1 MSLILE
7 ALRKSEAERRRGQ
20 APDLRTELPPVAP
33 PRAHALPRWSW
44 AVFAAALLALAWL
57 LLARPGA
64 APPDDPSSTPEDAA
78 APVAAA
84 ASAAKP
90 ATGQARDAGPGLQGR
105 RIVVDPAAALPQ
117 ESATAPR
124 PGPASPA
131 AAPASTIAGGSG
143 GPSSAAAGTGA
154 GAGTGAPATADA
166 GDGSARS
173 ASAAPAAP
181 FEPSPAM
188 PPPAAPAQPAASR
201 PDARLLALSDLS
213 AEERRQLPPL
223 KLSMHMWSQD
233 PARRFVILD
242 GQRLAEGDRAGPAVI
257 DAIRSD
263 DVVLAWNGMRLRLSL
278 R

>member
-44 AVFAAALLALAWL
+44 VVFAVALLALAWL
-57 LLARPGA
+57 LLARPGS
-64 APPDDPSSTPEDAA
+64 APSIDPLRMPADAA
-78 APVAAA
+78 APANSAELAAVA
-84 ASAAKP
+84 
-90 ATGQARDAGPGLQGR
+90 ARDAGPVQPGP
-105 RIVVDPAAALPQ
+105 RIVIESVPGVPPRDIAAVPRQDAAPSAPVPAPAIAGEPGSVPAAA
-117 ESATAPR
+117 ATDR
-124 PGPASPA
+124 VASTPSTP
-131 AAPASTIAGGSG
+131 PAST
-143 GPSSAAAGTGA
+143 
-154 GAGTGAPATADA
+154 
-166 GDGSARS
+166 
-173 ASAAPAAP
+173 
-181 FEPSPAM
+181 
-188 PPPAAPAQPAASR
+188 PPAAPTPAATAT
-201 PDARLLALSDLS
+201 PGARLLALSDLS

-223 KLSMHMWSQD
+223 KLSMHMWSED

-242 GQRLAEGDRAGPAVI
+242 GQRLAEGDRVGPAVV

>member
-44 AVFAAALLALAWL
+44 ALFAAALLALAWL

-64 APPDDPSSTPEDAA
+64 EPAQDSLPAPAATTVPGGSVDPGGRADRAAGPAGADRAMAATRRDTAPGRPGARVVIEPDAGAAPPASTARSEPAPPAPAPALDAA
-78 APVAAA
+78 AAGR
-84 ASAAKP
+84 P
-90 ATGQARDAGPGLQGR
+90 ATPAGAGVTAAPSTPSPTL
-105 RIVVDPAAALPQ
+105 PAPPPAPAP
-117 ESATAPR
+117 ATAVATMPTT
-124 PGPASPA
+124 PA
-131 AAPASTIAGGSG
+131 AAPG
-143 GPSSAAAGTGA
+143 
-154 GAGTGAPATADA
+154 
-166 GDGSARS
+166 
-173 ASAAPAAP
+173 
-181 FEPSPAM
+181 
-188 PPPAAPAQPAASR
+188 
-201 PDARLLALSDLS
+201 ARLLALSELS
-213 AEERRQLPPL
+213 SEERRQLPPL
-223 KLSMHMWSQD
+223 KLSMHMWSED

-242 GQRLAEGDRAGPAVI
+242 GQRLAEGDRAGPAVV